1 MALGISRR
9 SFLAASAAASAQAQ
23 SGRILDIH
31 QHSPYSGRTDAEMIA
46 HQDRMGITRSILLPA
61 GSRYGLAAGAGGND
75 ICLRLVREHP
85 SKFLMFANEAPELPE
100 AGRTIERYLKL
111 GAIGIGE
118 QKFPIDC
125 DSPAVHRVAQI
136 ARHWNVPVLLH
147 FEHNTY
153 NIGFQRFYRILDRYP
168 TVNFIGHAQ
177 TWWGNIDKDHQ
188 QEVMYP
194 KLKVTPGGWTDRYL
208 SDYPNIYGDLSA
220 GSGLNALGRDED
232 HARAFLDRH
241 QDRLLYGSDC
251 NDRDGQG
258 ERCSGSKQIAQLR
271 RLAPNRAALEKIFWN
286 NSQRLFRL

>member
-1 MALGISRR
+1 
-9 SFLAASAAASAQAQ
+9 
-23 SGRILDIH
+23 
-31 QHSPYSGRTDAEMIA
+31 
-46 HQDRMGITRSILLPA
+46 
-61 GSRYGLAAGAGGND
+61 
-75 ICLRLVREHP
+75 
-85 SKFLMFANEAPELPE
+85 MFANEDPDLPG
-100 AGRTIERYLKL
+100 AGSTIERYLAQ

-118 QKFPIDC
+118 QKFPVDA
-125 DSPAVHRVAQI
+125 DSPAIHRIAQI

-177 TWWGNIDKDHQ
+177 TWWGNIDKNHQ

-208 SDYPNIYGDLSA
+208 SDYPNMYGDLSA
-220 GSGLNALGRDED
+220 GSGLNALARDED

-241 QDRLLYGSDC
+241 QNKLLYGSDC
-251 NDRDGQG
+251 NDRDGHG

-271 RLAPNRAALEKIFWN
+271 RLSPNPAATAKILWG